1 MVHASLTLY
10 ALMPNPN
17 SFQTHPNTPCLA
29 FASAG
34 KRCCCLTKTPA
45 VCTSCHSLP
54 KFHFGFL
61 RCLSPVFCIAD
72 IPAKQKSIEIN
83 GILLMINGGLYIYI
97 LNLDLFENIAHH
109 YIPFGSKYLLRRYF
123 SPQIVYPKCIQ
134 SSHLDP

>member
-1 MVHASLTLY
+1 MIASSFFMAGPKQDRSVIANQCLGKMLHAQEQGVKSIWFMHPYITLY
-10 ALMPNPN
+10 ALTPDPN

-83 GILLMINGGLYIYI
+83 GILLMINGGLYK
-97 LNLDLFENIAHH
+97 L
-109 YIPFGSKYLLRRYF
+109 
-123 SPQIVYPKCIQ
+123 
-134 SSHLDP
+134 